1 MAFSINQFQG
11 EMRYGGARPA
21 LFEVT
26 LSNPVNNVADIKT
39 PFMIKAAQIPG
50 ATLTAVPVKYFGR
63 DVKFAGNRVFEDWTV
78 TILNDEDFAVRHAME
93 QWSNAINT
101 FEGNLRAFPTGAAA
115 LYKADAQVTQF
126 AKTGFPVRTYN
137 MVGVFPTA
145 ISAIDL
151 NWEQGD
157 QIEEYQVTFSIDY
170 WQVIA
175 GTTGI
180 LV

>member
-11 EMRYGGARPA
+11 EMRFGGARPA

-26 LSNPVNNVADIKT
+26 LSNPVNGVADIKT
-39 PFMIKAAQIPG
+39 PFMVKAAQIPG

-78 TILNDEDFAVRHAME
+78 TVLNDEDFAVRHAME

-101 FEGNLRAFPTGAAA
+101 FEGNVRAFATGASV

-126 AKTGFPVRTYN
+126 AKTGLPVRTYN
-137 MVGVFPTA
+137 LVGIFPTA
-145 ISAIDL
+145 ISPIELSWD
-151 NWEQGD
+151 NGD
-157 QIEEYQVTFSIDY
+157 QIEEYTITFSLDY
-170 WQVIA
+170 WQVVA

-180 LV
+180 LL